1 MWWHN
6 KNVQTIYNWPN
17 RSIETP
23 ASVNSLSD
31 SATCRP
37 LEESL
42 SVTSAVHT
50 HVFEFLKDLR
60 EVCLLCTQISSLS
73 PHAENDPDR
82 MLVSFTRKP
91 RLFSL
96 TVNVPHLLLPAAVFV
111 QSDCS
116 SRWTSTC
123 SSLSGL
129 FTLSVRTM
137 QVGRWRLSITTSC
150 CRSDF
155 SSSIWDFSSEFSV
168 SNRSDS
174 WSSNQRAFG

>member
-1 MWWHN
+1 MWWHS
-6 KNVQTIYNWPN
+6 KNLHTINNTIYN

-31 SATCRP
+31 SAICRP

-42 SVTSAVHT
+42 RSTPAALWARFKRLWAFWMISGRFVCCPHKSPP
-50 HVFEFLKDLR
+50 FFL
-60 EVCLLCTQISSLS
+60 
-73 PHAENDPDR
+73 HAELDTNNKRPA
-82 MLVSFTRKP
+82 VS
-91 RLFSL
+91 SSSS
-96 TVNVPHLLLPAAVFV
+96 VPIVSVLLSALCLWCGV

-116 SRWTSTC
+116 DRW
-123 SSLSGL
+123 SLSGL

-137 QVGRWRLSITTSC
+137 QVGRWRLSITISC

-174 WSSNQRAFG
+174 